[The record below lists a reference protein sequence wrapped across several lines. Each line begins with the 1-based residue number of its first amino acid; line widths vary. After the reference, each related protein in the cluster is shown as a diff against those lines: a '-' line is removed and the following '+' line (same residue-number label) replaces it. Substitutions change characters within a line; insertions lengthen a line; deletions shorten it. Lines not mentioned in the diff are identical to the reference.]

1 MCYLLL
7 LHPLVPYAYIWLLL
21 SQVSCFT
28 VFLVIGREVYVSKTG
43 EKMSRLKPVDDEW
56 ILRRLDRWGAQ
67 DFLPQIGPKV
77 WWCHVMSDHW
87 FNTLNFM
94 IKALFNLQVSKLKTK
109 CLEIET
115 PIFTVNT
122 WSPLGRHINDGCF
135 LCGSF
140 CRREH

>member
-1 MCYLLL
+1 
-7 LHPLVPYAYIWLLL
+7 
-21 SQVSCFT
+21 
-28 VFLVIGREVYVSKTG
+28 
-43 EKMSRLKPVDDEW
+43 VDDEW

-77 WWCHVMSDHW
+77 WWSHVMSDHW

-94 IKALFNLQVSKLKTK
+94 IKALFQPPGVKTQNYVFGNWDPQF
-109 CLEIET
+109 LLL
-115 PIFTVNT
+115 NT
-122 WSPLGRHINDGCF
+122 WSPLGRHINDGYF